1 MATADYA
8 DLIQQVAIS
17 YDLDG
22 KLLTAQVEV
31 ESGGDPNAFRYEPDF
46 YRQYI
51 RLNVNAKAGRYGPF
65 AACSV
70 GLLQIMVEVAYELG
84 FDGRPEELFAAR
96 VGLSWGAKNL
106 KSLLDWAGGNYDA
119 ALASYNGGR
128 RGNATPPL
136 RNQAYVDR
144 VRAVVTA

>member
-8 DLIQQVAIS
+8 DLIQQVAQT
-17 YDLDG
+17 YDLDA

-31 ESGGDPNAFRYEPDF
+31 ESSGDPFAFRYEPEF
-46 YRQYI
+46 YKGYI
-51 RLNVNAKAGRYGPF
+51 RTNPNAKAGRYGPF

-70 GLLQIMVEVAYELG
+70 GLLQIMVEVAYEMG
-84 FDGRPEELFAAR
+84 FDGRPEELFSAR
-96 VGLSWGAKNL
+96 VGLTWGSRYL

-119 ALASYNGGR
+119 ALAAYNGGKR
-128 RGNATPPL
+128 SNLTPPL

-144 VRAVVTA
+144 VRAIVVA

>member
-8 DLIQQVAIS
+8 DLIQQVATT
-17 YDLDG
+17 YDLDV

-31 ESGGDPNAFRYEPDF
+31 ESSGDPFAFKYEQAF
-46 YRQYI
+46 YRQYV
-51 RLNVNAKAGRYGPF
+51 RLNPNAKAGRYGPF

-106 KSLLDWAGGNYDA
+106 RSLLDWSNGNYDS
-119 ALASYNGGR
+119 ALAAYNGGR
-128 RGNATPPL
+128 RNNATPPL